1 LTGFRWRNGALTLQL
16 IAAQSFIGQNCTAT
30 PARTADCPLQHPDSL
45 LKNKNRIRKGG
56 TFAQAFTAD
65 FQGNNLSGDIL
76 VRDAKAPNDS
86 GLLYEAAMYWHYGRL
101 ADDIRTS
108 AELGSGNPSSTPC
121 YGGDNYHARLQVEA
135 SGANPGEVNRIVL
148 KPLTDDQL
156 RAYFTALD
164 AVQNC
169 GDNVIACGEALVAL
183 AELLA
188 LNPDLAL
195 LDSVLPYIDIDDLD
209 LPPDIGGNVDANPNR
224 DVESLDIDVGGK
236 PQFIRSL
243 RRSWIDLRN

>member
-1 LTGFRWRNGALTLQL
+1 
-16 IAAQSFIGQNCTAT
+16 
-30 PARTADCPLQHPDSL
+30 
-45 LKNKNRIRKGG
+45 
-56 TFAQAFTAD
+56 
-65 FQGNNLSGDIL
+65 
-76 VRDAKAPNDS
+76 
-86 GLLYEAAMYWHYGRL
+86 
-101 ADDIRTS
+101 
-108 AELGSGNPSSTPC
+108 
-121 YGGDNYHARLQVEA
+121 
-135 SGANPGEVNRIVL
+135 
-148 KPLTDDQL
+148 
-156 RAYFTALD
+156 LD

-195 LDSVLPYIDIDDLD
+195 LDSVLPYINIDDLD